1 MPGIKTAVS
10 IEKSLFEK
18 AEKLAHNMNVSR
30 SKLFSLAINEYLKK
44 QENYLL
50 LAQLNSVYGEDQN
63 QEEENLFQFHQE
75 NHKNIIEQE
84 KW

>member
-1 MPGIKTAVS
+1 
-10 IEKSLFEK
+10 
-18 AEKLAHNMNVSR
+18 MNVSR

>member
-10 IEKSLFEK
+10 IEKALFDK
-18 AEKLAHNMNVSR
+18 AEKLAHDMNVSR

-50 LAQLNSVYGEDQN
+50 LAQLNSVYGDTQDP
-63 QEEENLFQFHQE
+63 EEKSLFQSQQE
-75 NHKNIIEQE
+75 KHKSIIEQE